1 MQGRHLLTAWA
12 ALLLLAQV
20 LLAQAASAVAQTYPS
35 RPIRQI
41 VPYASGSAADALAR
55 VAGDKLAQVLGQPV
69 VIDSR
74 PGANSIVGAEA
85 AARAPADGYT
95 FVQLNDAAS
104 ALNVALYPK
113 LTYHTLKDFAPL
125 TRAGS
130 FAMVL
135 VVNPAVPAASVEE
148 LLAWARAGK
157 EINFGSGGV
166 GSAQHVLMEMLI
178 SATGLRLT
186 HVPYRGVI
194 PAMNDVVAGH
204 IPMMVVG
211 LAGSLGAIRSGLL
224 RPIAMTGAK
233 RAAELPD
240 VPTLA
245 EKGFAG
251 FPGRALDR
259 VLRASRDAGAHS
271 RAAERR
277 PGRNTE
283 RRGRAREAQ
292 ARDGGRD
299 QHARGAA
306 RHGRAR
312 HRALRQSGARRRD
325 EGGVARANATCGA

>member
-1 MQGRHLLTAWA
+1 MPRHHLFAACA
-12 ALLLLAQV
+12 ALLLVAQG
-20 LLAQAASAVAQTYPS
+20 AGAVAQTYPD

-74 PGANSIVGAEA
+74 PGANSIIGAEA

-104 ALNVALYPK
+104 TLNVALYPK
-113 LTYHTLKDFAPL
+113 LPYSTLRDFAPL

-157 EINFGSGGV
+157 DINFGSGGI

-178 SATGLRLT
+178 RATGLRLT

-194 PAMNDVVAGH
+194 PAMNDVIAGH
-204 IPMMVVG
+204 IPVMVVG
-211 LAGSLGAIRSGLL
+211 LAG
-224 RPIAMTGAK
+224 
-233 RAAELPD
+233 
-240 VPTLA
+240 
-245 EKGFAG
+245 
-251 FPGRALDR
+251 
-259 VLRASRDAGAHS
+259 
-271 RAAERR
+271 
-277 PGRNTE
+277 
-283 RRGRAREAQ
+283 
-292 ARDGGRD
+292 
-299 QHARGAA
+299 
-306 RHGRAR
+306 
-312 HRALRQSGARRRD
+312 
-325 EGGVARANATCGA
+325 